1 MNYGLSENTL
11 EKLRHVFSHEGRIE
25 QVILYGSRAK
35 GNYKPFSDVDIV
47 LSGDK
52 LESADLYRIILAVD
66 DLLLPYQFDISLY
79 KDLVN
84 PDLIDHIRRVGIVIY
99 NREQEEEQ

>member
-1 MNYGLSENTL
+1 MKYGLSEDAL
-11 EKLRHVFSHEGRIE
+11 KKLHHVFSCEENIE

-35 GNYKPFSDVDIV
+35 GNYKPFSDVDVV

-66 DLLLPYQFDISLY
+66 DLLLPYQFDISLC

-84 PDLIDHIRRVGIVIY
+84 PDLIDHIRRVGIIIY
-99 NREQEEEQ
+99 DRKKEERL